1 LFAEFCGLT
10 LFEIAMFN
18 RLSSPIP
25 AVITVTELNREVRN
39 LLEGSF
45 PVLWVAGEISN
56 FKRYD
61 SGHCYFSLKDGGAQ
75 VRCVMFRNRA
85 ALIDF
90 APREGMQV
98 EARAVVSLYEARG
111 DFQLTI
117 EALRPAGLG
126 ALFEAF
132 EKLKKKLEAE
142 GLFAAQRKRALPKM
156 PRAIGIVTS
165 PAAAALRDMVT
176 TLARRMPGIP
186 VVLYPT
192 AVQGVDA
199 GAQIAAAI
207 RKAGA
212 RSEVDVLIVGR
223 GGGSLE
229 DLWAFNEEVVA
240 RAIADSPIPVVSGVG
255 HETDFTIADF
265 VADVRAATPTAAA
278 ELVSP
283 NREEWL
289 ARLAQMRFRLRA
301 MLERLLQQRMQ
312 RLDQL
317 ARRLQHPVEKLARQR
332 DRLTMLGLRLER
344 APLRLLEARQHR
356 LVRIGMRIEHLRPQL
371 DARRERVQD
380 RFARLGRG
388 VTQLFARRR
397 QQLDVLVAR
406 LGACNPQAPLEKGY
420 ALVTRVDGALVRH
433 ARDLSA
439 GDRLNV
445 RFADDLVQVAVDAA
459 PGAPQ
464 QELFDQ

>member
-1 LFAEFCGLT
+1 ML
-10 LFEIAMFN
+10 N
-18 RLSSPIP
+18 RLSSPLP
-25 AVITVTELNREVRN
+25 AVITVTELNREARN

-90 APREGMQV
+90 VPREGLQV

-111 DFQLTI
+111 DFQLTV

-132 EKLKKKLEAE
+132 EKLKRKLEAE
-142 GLFAAQRKRALPKM
+142 GLFAAARKRPLPKM

-186 VVLYPT
+186 VILYPA
-192 AVQGVDA
+192 AVQGQDA
-199 GAQIAAAI
+199 GAQVAAAI
-207 RKAGA
+207 RRAGM

-240 RAIADSPIPVVSGVG
+240 RAIAESPVPVVSGVG

-289 ARLAQMRFRLRA
+289 ARLAQLQIRLRA
-301 MLERLLQQRMQ
+301 QLERQLQQRMQ

-317 ARRLQHPVEKLARQR
+317 ARRLQHPGEKLARQR

-356 LVRIGMRIEHLRPQL
+356 LVRIGMRLEHQRPQL
-371 DARRERVQD
+371 DARRERLQD
-380 RFARLGRG
+380 RFERLGRG
-388 VTQLFARRR
+388 LAQLFARRR
-397 QQLDVLVAR
+397 QRLDLLAAR
-406 LGACNPQAPLEKGY
+406 LAACNPQAPLEKGY
-420 ALVTRVDGALVRH
+420 ALVCRADGELIGQAQAL
-433 ARDLSA
+433 AA
-439 GDRLNV
+439 GDRIRI
-445 RFADDLVQVAVDAA
+445 RFADDFVQARIESA
-459 PGAPQ
+459 PGQ
-464 QELFDQ
+464 RQEALFPEQD